1 MWKRCMSKNY
11 VTCVKLALVHL
22 VDRLERANESYSL
35 VSGVTMS
42 SQQFD
47 DNAVVPITP
56 APAASAGRGDLSSEV
71 FDRFFVEK
79 LARYFS
85 TLTLNVKMLD
95 DSTVQTVRK
104 FGEAVTDASIQS
116 GILIPH
122 NNITY
127 ENVYSR
133 Q

>member
-1 MWKRCMSKNY
+1 MWKKCMSKNY

-35 VSGVTMS
+35 VSGVTVS
-42 SQQFD
+42 SQKID
-47 DNAVVPITP
+47 DNIVPITL
-56 APAASAGRGDLSSEV
+56 APATSAGRGDSSSEV

-95 DSTVQTVRK
+95 DSTIQTVRT
-104 FGEAVTDASIQS
+104 FGEAATDASVQS
-116 GILIPH
+116 GILISLSSLYY
-122 NNITY
+122 NNII
-127 ENVYSR
+127 
-133 Q
+133 